1 MFGEGISS
9 ALATGL
15 LAAQAIKEAETKGS
29 EKGVL
34 EIYTELTRQERR
46 ETLASWKLAN
56 RIAGRRLLLD

>member
-1 MFGEGISS
+1 FGEGISS

-15 LAAQAIKEAETKGS
+15 LAAQAINEAVGAENIQP
-29 EKGVL
+29 L
-34 EIYTELTRQERR
+34 QIYTELTKRERR